1 MLLNKN
7 FLNLKKSYIFFLIT
21 VLFLIFSSSTVKSSI
36 FKVNNIEISEP
47 FELNFKKEIVIDKA
61 FRNAFKKLIKMTVTL
76 DESKKI
82 KNIKISEIKNL
93 IESFNIKNEKFI
105 NNSYIANFEVN
116 FNKQN
121 TLLFFEKK
129 NIFPSVPKM
138 KKILLFPIMINL
150 DSKNVHLFNQNPFF
164 DAWNLNKE
172 NFHLISYLLPTEDI
186 DVVIKINKNFDNLED
201 YNFFEIV
208 KKYDTEEFIICL
220 IYKEKKDYKI
230 FSKIKIDDVTK
241 IHSYTYKNIDI
252 KNSDELNL
260 LINEIKNIYE
270 DKWKFINQINRSVK
284 LSINISIS
292 SLDYKKNKKFVN
304 FLRTTDLIPNYF
316 IRDFNSKK
324 LNYKIIFN
332 GSPKQFLKIAET
344 KDIIIDTSNQ
354 IWEVE

>member
-260 LINEIKNIYE
+260 LINEIKNIY
-270 DKWKFINQINRSVK
+270 
-284 LSINISIS
+284 
-292 SLDYKKNKKFVN
+292 
-304 FLRTTDLIPNYF
+304 
-316 IRDFNSKK
+316 
-324 LNYKIIFN
+324 
-332 GSPKQFLKIAET
+332 
-344 KDIIIDTSNQ
+344 
-354 IWEVE
+354 